1 MDFNIQTTLEFEKK
15 FKILDN
21 SIKTS
26 IQKVINQLKINPYL
40 GKPLGYKFFREK
52 KVKNFRVYYLVFDDV
67 LIVLL
72 VGLSNK
78 KNQKEV
84 INNIKKLMS
93 GLKEEFNDPKALFFL
108 LLYL

>member
-26 IQKVINQLKINPYL
+26 IQKVINQLKFNPYL